1 MPVPH
6 QPPALW
12 LFDLDNTLHDAA
24 HASFP
29 YINRS
34 MTAYMASHLGL
45 TETAAD
51 ALRQDYWR
59 RYGATLR
66 GLVRHHDIDAR
77 DFLRETHVLPGLE
90 ARIRVRRADLAAVA
104 RLPGRKWVYTNGPEA
119 YARRILRA
127 AGIAHLFDG
136 VIGVETARMFGQ
148 FRPKPDRRA
157 LRRLLARLKARPART
172 VLVDDSPLNLKS
184 AARIGMGAVW
194 MTGFMSAVAHSGRHG
209 LPLGA
214 QARISSLTQ
223 LVS

>member
-1 MPVPH
+1 MPALRRR
-6 QPPALW
+6 PALW
-12 LFDLDNTLHDAA
+12 LFDLDNPLHDAA
-24 HASFP
+24 RASFP

-34 MTAYMASHLGL
+34 MTAYMARHLDL
-45 TETAAD
+45 SEAAAD
-51 ALRQDYWR
+51 ALRQAYWR

-66 GLVRHHDIDAR
+66 GLVRHHAVDAR

-90 ARIRVRRADLAAVA
+90 ARVRVRRADLAALV

-119 YARRILRA
+119 YARRILAA

-157 LRRLLARLKARPART
+157 LRHVLARLKVRPARS
-172 VLVDDSPLNLKS
+172 VLVDDSPLNLRS
-184 AARIGMGAVW
+184 AARVGMDAVW
-194 MTGFMSAVAHSGRHG
+194 MTGFMTAMQRAGGHG

-214 QARISSLTQ
+214 SARVSSLAQ
-223 LVS
+223 LAG